1 MRKKVHNVNEHRPAG
16 ERNNHDASIN
26 RGKIKQTEKL

>member
-1 MRKKVHNVNEHRPAG
+1 MSKKVHNVNEHRPVG
-16 ERNNHDASIN
+16 GKNNHDASIN